1 MDKNAIKSVY
11 KAKFNPNS
19 PDYKALGLEKEPD
32 ITSACDFTEKRVT
45 AFFLRSAFAIF
56 AACLSN
62 FELLTT

>member
-1 MDKNAIKSVY
+1 MDANAIKSVY

-19 PDYKALGLEKEPD
+19 PDYKALGLEKTPD
-32 ITSACDFTEKRVT
+32 ITSACDFTEKRV
-45 AFFLRSAFAIF
+45 AALLLSSALVVF